1 MRIIQLLPTIS
12 YGDAVGN
19 DTLAIQEIIRQM
31 GYETQIYAENIDSR
45 LPARTAMPF
54 SQFPNL
60 SHDDVVIYHGSTG
73 TDLNFRLPQLGGRK
87 IMIYHN
93 ITPPDFFQPYSP
105 SAEQLTA
112 FGLQG
117 IENLK
122 DKLDYC
128 IAVSEFNKANLREM
142 GYGCPID
149 VCPILIPFG
158 DYKKTPN
165 KRIMQ
170 QYTGDGFVNILFT
183 GRVAPNKKQEDII
196 RAFFYY
202 HTYYNKKSRLILVGS
217 WNGME
222 KYHDRLC
229 DYANTLKLSDSVIF
243 TGHIKFDEILA
254 YYRLADVFLCMSEHE
269 GFCVPLVEAMH
280 FDVPVIAYRS
290 TAIPD
295 TLGGSG
301 LLLESKHPEVAAAV
315 IHQIISDSRFRQK
328 LVEGQRRRLEDFSYE
343 NIRKRLVG
351 LLGNFLEKE
360 GLG

>member
-1 MRIIQLLPTIS
+1 MRVIQLLPTVS

-19 DTLAIQEIIRQM
+19 DTLAIQDIIRQM
-31 GYETQIYAENIDSR
+31 GYETQIYAENIDGR

-54 SQFPNL
+54 SQFPDLTNE
-60 SHDDVVIYHGSTG
+60 DVVIYHGSTG
-73 TDLNFRLPQLGGRK
+73 TELNFRLPQLGGRK

-93 ITPPDFFQPYSP
+93 ITPPAFFHPYSP

-117 IENLK
+117 IENLR
-122 DKLDYC
+122 DTVDYC
-128 IAVSEFNKANLREM
+128 IADSEFNKSNLKEM
-142 GYGCPID
+142 GYPCPMD
-149 VCPILIPFG
+149 VCPVLIPFK
-158 DYKKTPN
+158 DYERTPN
-165 KRIMQ
+165 KRILQ
-170 QYTGDGFVNILFT
+170 QYAGDSYVNILFT

-202 HTYYNKKSRLILVGS
+202 HTYYNKRSRLILVGS

-222 KYHDRLC
+222 KYYDRLC
-229 DYANTLKLSDSVIF
+229 DYVNQLGLSDSVIF

-269 GFCVPLVEAMH
+269 GFCVPLVEAMY
-280 FDVPVIAYRS
+280 FDVPIIAYRS

-295 TLGGSG
+295 TLGGCG
-301 LLLESKHPEVAAAV
+301 MLLESKHPKVVAAA
-315 IHQIISDSRFRQK
+315 IHQIISDNRFCQK
-328 LVEGQRRRLEDFSYE
+328 LIEGQRQ
-343 NIRKRLVG
+343 RLVAFAHESIKQRFVE
-351 LLGNFLEKE
+351 LLGSFLEKE

>member
-1 MRIIQLLPTIS
+1 MRVIQLLPTIS

-19 DTLAIQEIIRQM
+19 DTLAIREIIRQM
-31 GYETQIYAENIDSR
+31 GYETQIYAENIDGR

-54 SQFPNL
+54 SQFPTL

-93 ITPPDFFQPYSP
+93 ITPPDFFRPYSP
-105 SAEQLTA
+105 SAGQLTA

-128 IAVSEFNKANLREM
+128 IADSEFNKANLREM
-142 GYGCPID
+142 GYGCPIA
-149 VCPILIPFG
+149 VCPILVPFG
-158 DYKKTPN
+158 DYEKTPN
-165 KRIMQ
+165 KRILQ
-170 QYTGDGFVNILFT
+170 QYTGDGYVNILFT

-217 WNGME
+217 WDGME
-222 KYHDRLC
+222 KYHGRLC
-229 DYANTLKLSDSVIF
+229 DYVNTLKLSDCVIF

-269 GFCVPLVEAMH
+269 GFCVPLIEAMY

-295 TLGGSG
+295 TLGGFG
-301 LLLESKHPEVAAAV
+301 LLLESKHPKVAAAV
-315 IHQIISDSRFRQK
+315 IHQVISDSRLRQK

-351 LLGNFLEKE
+351 LLGSFLEKE